1 MRYTAEVKWT
11 SSGARRN
18 TSWYSALS
26 ADPRLYWLAAGC
38 ALLGIALLVR
48 FFQLQVLEHKSYQ
61 VLASGQHSLQ
71 RALMPRRGTI
81 YVRDRVDGALH
92 PIATDRDAWQIYA
105 VPREMKDRAAIAE
118 QVSQILQKP
127 KEEFIDKLLAPT
139 TTYMVLDRDA
149 AYEKVEALRAARLPG
164 IGVQKGLARLYP
176 EAGLG
181 GQMLGFVS
189 LNERNQRVG
198 RYGLEGYFDDV
209 LRGKAGRIEAE
220 RDATGRRLTIGS
232 INLEAAEDGKDIVLT
247 IDRQIQYITCAKI
260 KEAVDRFGATGGSVV
275 IVRPTDGSVLA
286 MCSAPDFDPANFRYV
301 DDVAVF
307 NNPITFYQYEPGSIF
322 KPVTLAAGLDA
333 KKISPNT
340 LYNDTGA
347 EKIDDFTI
355 RNSDKLAHG
364 MQTMTQ
370 VLEKSLNTGTIFV
383 ERLLGKE
390 LFRSYVEQFG
400 FGEKTGVPLSPEVK
414 GDIAQIY
421 KRGEIFGATISF
433 GQGMAATPM
442 QMVMSYVPLANGGIR
457 YAPRLVEEYRRADG
471 TVEAVTPKPLG
482 QVISERTS
490 RLITAMLVNVVE
502 NGHGKR
508 AGVAGYYIAGKTG
521 TAQIPNPNGQG
532 YLKDATIGSFVGY
545 GPTDQPQF
553 VMLVK
558 IDRPQTVQYAESSA
572 APIFGEL
579 AKELVRILEI
589 PPERAVKTV
598 VVPQA
603 SSTTAVQP

>member
-1 MRYTAEVKWT
+1 MKWAR
-11 SSGARRN
+11 SGAGRG
-18 TSWYSALS
+18 SAMKS
-26 ADPRLYWLAAGC
+26 AVTGDPRLYWLAAGC
-38 ALLGIALLVR
+38 ALLGLVLLGR
-48 FFQLQVLEHKSYQ
+48 FFQLQVLEHASYK
-61 VLASGQHSLQ
+61 VLASGQHSLE

-105 VPREMKDRAAIAE
+105 VPREMTDRASVAE
-118 QVSQILQKP
+118 RISLLLQKP
-127 KEEFIDKLLAPT
+127 KEEFVDKLLSPT

-149 AYEKVEALRAARLPG
+149 SYEAVEAIRAAKLPG
-164 IGVQKGLARLYP
+164 IGVQKGLTRLYP
-176 EAGLG
+176 ESGLG

-189 LNERNQRVG
+189 LNEKNERVG

-209 LRGKAGRIEAE
+209 LRGRAGRIEAE
-220 RDATGRRLTIGS
+220 RDASGRRLTIGS
-232 INLEAAEDGKDIVLT
+232 INLEAAEDGKDVVLT
-247 IDRQIQYITCAKI
+247 IDRQIQYIACAKI
-260 KEAVDRFGATGGSVV
+260 KEAVSRFGATGGSVV
-275 IVRPTDGSVLA
+275 IVRPQDGSVLA
-286 MCSAPDFDPANFRYV
+286 MCSAPDFDPAQFRLV

-322 KPVTLAAGLDA
+322 KPVTLAAGIDA
-333 KKISPNT
+333 KKISPST
-340 LYNDTGA
+340 VYNDTGA

-364 MQTMTQ
+364 LQTMTQ
-370 VLEKSLNTGTIFV
+370 VLEKSLNTGTIYV
-383 ERLLGKE
+383 ERLLGKD
-390 LFRSYVEQFG
+390 LFRVYVERFG

-414 GDIAQIY
+414 GDISQIY

-442 QMVMSYVPLANGGIR
+442 QMVMSYLPLANGGLR
-457 YAPRLVEEYRRADG
+457 YAPRLVEEFRRADG
-471 TVEAVTPKPLG
+471 TTEAVAPKMLG

-508 AGVAGYYIAGKTG
+508 AGVPGYYIAGKTG
-521 TAQIPNPNGQG
+521 TAQIPNPNGLG

-545 GPTDQPQF
+545 GPSERPQF

-572 APIFGEL
+572 APVFGEL

-589 PPERAVKTV
+589 PPERAVKSAALVSAPT
-598 VVPQA
+598 
-603 SSTTAVQP
+603 TTALGEVER

>member
-1 MRYTAEVKWT
+1 M
-11 SSGARRN
+11 SGARVNSRHG
-18 TSWYSALS
+18 TSFRSAFS

-38 ALLGIALLVR
+38 VLLGLILLGR
-48 FFQLQVLEHKSYQ
+48 FFQLQILEHRSYQ
-61 VLASGQHSLQ
+61 VLASGQHSLE
-71 RALMPRRGTI
+71 RALMPRRGSI
-81 YVRDRVDGALH
+81 YVRDRVDGTLH
-92 PIATDRDAWQIYA
+92 PVATDRDAWQIYA
-105 VPREMKDRAAIAE
+105 VPREMTDRASVAE
-118 QVSQILQKP
+118 RVSQVLQKP
-127 KEEFIDKLLAPT
+127 KETFLEKLLSPT

-149 AYEKVEALRAARLPG
+149 SYEIVEAVRAAKLPG

-189 LNERNQRVG
+189 LNEKNERVG
-198 RYGLEGYFDDV
+198 RYGLEGYFDEL
-209 LRGKAGRIEAE
+209 LRGKMGRIEAE
-220 RDATGRRLTIGS
+220 RDANGRRLTIGS
-232 INLEAAEDGKDIVLT
+232 INLEAAEDGKDVILT
-247 IDRQIQYITCAKI
+247 IDRQIQYIACAKI
-260 KEAVDRFGATGGSVV
+260 KEAVARFEATGGSVV
-275 IVRPTDGSVLA
+275 IVDPRDGSVLA
-286 MCSAPDFDPANFRYV
+286 MCSAPDFDPAQFRLV
-301 DDVAVF
+301 EDVAVF

-322 KPVTLAAGLDA
+322 KPVTLAAGIDA
-333 KKISPNT
+333 KKIAPST
-340 LYNDTGA
+340 VYNDSGA

-364 MQTMTQ
+364 LQTMTQ
-370 VLEKSLNTGTIFV
+370 VLEKSLNTGTIYV
-383 ERLLGKE
+383 QRLLGKE

-400 FGEKTGVPLSPEVK
+400 FGEKTGIPLSPEVK
-414 GDIAQIY
+414 GDISQIY
-421 KRGEIFGATISF
+421 KRGDIFGATISF

-442 QMVMSYVPLANGGIR
+442 QMVMSYVPLANGGTR
-457 YAPRLVEEYRRADG
+457 YAPRLVEAFRRADG
-471 TVEAVTPKPLG
+471 TIETVAPKMLG

-508 AGVAGYYIAGKTG
+508 AGVPGYYIAGKTG

-545 GPTDQPQF
+545 GPSETSRF

-579 AKELVRILEI
+579 AKELVRILEL
-589 PPERAVKTV
+589 PPERAVK
-598 VVPQA
+598 QA
-603 SSTTAVQP
+603 APAPLEGGA